1 MMMVEAMKTA
11 KTTDGAAVRD
21 AFEKI
26 GPYDGAGASYDFSA
40 TQHVGVTKNPYQMAH
55 VVNGKIAFKK

>member
-1 MMMVEAMKTA
+1 MMMAMAMEAA
-11 KTTDGAAVRD
+11 KSTDGEAVRD

-26 GPYDGAGASYDFSA
+26 GHYDGAGASYDFSA

-55 VVNGKIAFKK
+55 IVNGKIAFKK